1 MKLKSD
7 DMEIF
12 DNLVK
17 NPKQYKKV
25 LIRTDYYGNKC
36 RQYISYEN
44 EEIEKHLATILG
56 ALALFIEYDV
66 VACDDNDYVTSFC
79 FCKNDREFIIVIFY
93 KN

>member
-25 LIRTDYYGNKC
+25 LIRTDYYGDKC
-36 RQYISYEN
+36 RQYISY
-44 EEIEKHLATILG
+44 
-56 ALALFIEYDV
+56 
-66 VACDDNDYVTSFC
+66 
-79 FCKNDREFIIVIFY
+79 
-93 KN
+93 